1 MIISGTRLEGGTYQT
16 LGLVTTGLT
25 MWLDAG
31 DPASYP
37 GTGTAWTDLSGS
49 GNNAVL
55 TGVTPWTSAGDLSYF
70 TFNNAQGYA
79 QGGYFL
85 PNTTYTKVAIFRVAG
100 AYVNLISGDNSNQ
113 HAFWGGATAYL
124 RAGHNGLWNTV
135 VSPTVTPANQWVFGA
150 VSFSNITGW
159 RLYLDGALAATNG
172 STTQFAANPAR
183 VQIGAYSG
191 NGNNLNGDMSVAL
204 VYDRVLSDG
213 EIAQIYNFYQAR
225 FGL

>member
-1 MIISGTRLEGGTYQT
+1 MIILGTRLVGGRYETN
-16 LGLVTTGLT
+16 GMVTEGLT

-31 DPASYP
+31 NASSYP
-37 GTGTAWTDLSGS
+37 GSGTTWTDLSGS

-55 TGVTPWTSAGDLSYF
+55 TGITPWTSAGDLSYF
-70 TFNNAQGYA
+70 TFNNGAGYA

-100 AYVNLISGDNSNQ
+100 SYVNLISGDDSSQ

-124 RAGHNGLWNTV
+124 RAGHNGAWSTI
-135 VSPTVTPANQWVFGA
+135 VSPTITPTNQWVFGA
-150 VSFSNITGW
+150 VSFSSTSGW
-159 RLYLDGALAATNG
+159 RLYLNGAVVATNG
-172 STTQFAANPAR
+172 STTQFAPNPAR
-183 VQIGAYSG
+183 VQIGAYNG

-204 VYDRVLSDG
+204 VYNRVLSDG
-213 EIAQIYNFYQAR
+213 EITQLYNFYLTR